1 MNKEKGIY
9 ELLPSEPV
17 DVAAMLIKATIVTDA
32 PVFALSPMLEGKL
45 VAIPKYDPVQLQEIA
60 EHLLVYCNT
69 HRKGDTKMSVVK
81 IVNPNPYDW
90 RGTQCFIDEHK
101 VPRLK
106 SVDFHV
112 AVDEVPTFN
121 FEMMGRPDIE
131 MECLAQISVSSKSI
145 TDAISVLRHELL
157 QHGEIYQGF
166 KSSLKS
172 ALEIY
177 STCGLPFEPEEE
189 TAEKILDFMIGEER

>member
-1 MNKEKGIY
+1 
-9 ELLPSEPV
+9 
-17 DVAAMLIKATIVTDA
+17 
-32 PVFALSPMLEGKL
+32 
-45 VAIPKYDPVQLQEIA
+45 
-60 EHLLVYCNT
+60 
-69 HRKGDTKMSVVK
+69 MSIVK
-81 IVNPNPYDW
+81 IVNQNPYDW
-90 RGTQCFIDEHK
+90 RGTECFIDGK
-101 VPRLK
+101 PIPRVK

-112 AVDEVPTFN
+112 AVNEVPIFN
-121 FEMMGRPDIE
+121 LELMATPDIE
-131 MECLAQISVSSKSI
+131 MKGLARISVSSQSI

>member
-1 MNKEKGIY
+1 MGTEC
-9 ELLPSEPV
+9 
-17 DVAAMLIKATIVTDA
+17 LIDGKPIPIV
-32 PVFALSPMLEGKL
+32 
-45 VAIPKYDPVQLQEIA
+45 
-60 EHLLVYCNT
+60 
-69 HRKGDTKMSVVK
+69 
-81 IVNPNPYDW
+81 
-90 RGTQCFIDEHK
+90 
-101 VPRLK
+101 K

-112 AVDEVPTFN
+112 AVNKVPIFN
-121 FEMMGRPDIE
+121 LELMATPDIE
-131 MECLAQISVSSKSI
+131 MEGLAQISVSSQSI

-157 QHGEIYQGF
+157 QRGEIYQGF

>member
-1 MNKEKGIY
+1 
-9 ELLPSEPV
+9 
-17 DVAAMLIKATIVTDA
+17 
-32 PVFALSPMLEGKL
+32 
-45 VAIPKYDPVQLQEIA
+45 
-60 EHLLVYCNT
+60 
-69 HRKGDTKMSVVK
+69 MSVVK
-81 IVNPNPYDW
+81 IVNPNPYDL
-90 RGTQCFIDEHK
+90 RGTQYFIDEHK
-101 VPRLK
+101 VPRVK

-121 FEMMGRPDIE
+121 FEMVGVPDIE
-131 MECLAQISVSSKSI
+131 MECLAQIGVSSQSI

-189 TAEKILDFMIGEER
+189 TAEKILDFMIGEKQ